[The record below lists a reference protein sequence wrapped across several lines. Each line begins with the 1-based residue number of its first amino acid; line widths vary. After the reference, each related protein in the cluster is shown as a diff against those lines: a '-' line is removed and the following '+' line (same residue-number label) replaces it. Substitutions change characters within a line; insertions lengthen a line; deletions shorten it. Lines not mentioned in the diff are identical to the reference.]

1 MDVDLVA
8 ERLAAAGATVQG
20 ILRADAFVPDSVSEP
35 HLYVGEWAES
45 YDQTFGGLV
54 DAEVQIRVL
63 VSRTDDQAGQKLLRQ
78 FMRRTGPTSV
88 KAAIEADP
96 QLGGACD
103 DLHVRQVRGHRQYQ
117 VGNDRFYGAEW
128 VLRVLGT
135 ESEEE

>member
-1 MDVDLVA
+1 MNIDLVA
-8 ERLAAAGATVQG
+8 ERLATAGATVAG
-20 ILRADAFVPDSVSEP
+20 IVRSDAYVPDAVSEP

-45 YDQTFGGLV
+45 YDQTYGGLV

-63 VSRTDDQAGQKLLRQ
+63 VSRSDDRAGQQLLRQ
-78 FMRRTGPTSV
+78 FMARRGAASV

-117 VGNDRFYGAEW
+117 VGDNRYYGAEW
-128 VLRVLGT
+128 VVRVIGT
-135 ESEEE
+135 DSEEE